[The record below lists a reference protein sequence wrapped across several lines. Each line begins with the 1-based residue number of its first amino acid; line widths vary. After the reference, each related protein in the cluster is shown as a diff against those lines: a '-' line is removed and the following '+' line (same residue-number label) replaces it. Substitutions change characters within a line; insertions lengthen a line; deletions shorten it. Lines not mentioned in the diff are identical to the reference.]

1 MADRD
6 PQRFFTQNQ
15 RNILYDLAEGRCET
29 CSAPLLDG
37 WEADH
42 MVPWAQGG
50 RTVIENGQALCAQC
64 NKRKGRGVQYT
75 DEFSPRPF
83 QREVIDQVFDRIH
96 AGERLTAVL
105 ASPGSGKTLTYQAT
119 ATRLF
124 RAGLIDHVA
133 VFAPRVA
140 LAAQC
145 ETDWMQRDSQGSV
158 TKGDCLLFDSTKRI
172 GMIRHKIKEKP
183 LTPVTEPG
191 SGFISTYS
199 ALVTN
204 ESVFLEWAAKH
215 QGRFLLVADEA
226 QFCGDTTDPDA
237 GEGGTRAGA
246 LIKQMHE
253 YARHTLLLTGTPNRA
268 DNQRLVL
275 ADYEPHPTDPKREVL
290 VHHAEAKYSNGIAEG
305 YLRKFEM
312 RLTNARVS
320 KRTLADDAGRGD
332 SVLEYNL
339 SDDGSEL
346 VPVLRDEKTW
356 QPLVDDVVRAIRDK
370 QKFHASYRGLISC
383 MQQQDAKKV
392 YQYLQQRYP
401 DLRVAL
407 AVSSDTGASQ
417 VLQDFKVKPMDL
429 LVTVRMA
436 FIGYDCKTI
445 TVVGILTH
453 YRDGGHLMQL
463 IGRGLRVWDGTPAR
477 EQTCLI
483 VAPDDPKMQGFL
495 DLLREE
501 NDRGLKVL
509 EEREQ
514 EEREEPGDAV
524 QEEFSYIDSAVATTT
539 RASSN
544 ELDMDADETLM
555 VETLKRAVDAAEDV
569 TKLKQIIEMAGMMLK
584 QPTPVPQPRTEPEPE
599 PPTEAPKTERQQ
611 IADFNSKTSDTIRQ
625 YLYRGGVKPGDA
637 GYRDAAMKATAR
649 VNEAAGCTAANAN
662 TVEKASRRFRAAL
675 ALK

>member
-42 MVPWAQGG
+42 MVPWVQGG

-64 NKRKGRGVQYT
+64 NKGKGRGVQYT

-96 AGERLTAVL
+96 AGERLTVVL

-140 LAAQC
+140 LAEQC

-158 TKGDCLLFDSTKRI
+158 TKGMCLLFDSTKRI

-191 SGFISTYS
+191 SGFVSTYS

-392 YQYLQQRYP
+392 YKYLQQRYP

-599 PPTEAPKTERQQ
+599 PPTEAPKTERQK
-611 IADFNSKTSDTIRQ
+611 IADFNSKTSETIRQ